1 MDDQHVYKA
10 LELTGTSNK
19 SIEDAIQRAVST
31 AAETVRH
38 MRWFEVLETRGEIR
52 DGKIQRWQVVVKIA
66 FTLEK

>member
-1 MDDQHVYKA
+1 MDEQHVYKS
-10 LELTGTSNK
+10 LELTGTSAK
-19 SIEDAIQRAVST
+19 SVEDAVQRAVAT

-38 MRWFEVLETRGEIR
+38 LRWFEVLETRGEIR

>member
-1 MDDQHVYKA
+1 MDDQHVYKS
-10 LELTGTSNK
+10 LELTGTSDK

-38 MRWFEVLETRGEIR
+38 LRWFEVLETRGEIR
-52 DGKIQRWQVVVKIA
+52 DGKIQRWQVMVKIA